1 MKIHR
6 GEEFIAVDDDKEGTV
21 LERISYYL
29 TLFIFKILRDVII
42 CKINQAT

>member
-6 GEEFIAVDDDKEGTV
+6 DAVDDDKEGTV

-42 CKINQAT
+42 CKINQATWYLA